1 MQHDQYKLA
10 VEVRQNIWDGGQY
23 EANRSAVTAEA
34 DEQRRRT
41 VSLMNAIEVNNLTKS
56 FGNVRALRSVS
67 FSVDEGEVFG
77 LIGPDGAGKTTAMR
91 MLCGLSIPT
100 SGKGLVAGCDIR
112 TQSEEDEV
120 LRSGK
125 ADAVVVF
132 DADYDRKLSQIS
144 SGLPCPPA
152 IQLVMDASN
161 VNMVGAATA
170 YLQSVLLGS
179 SSSQNI
185 FETRMLFNPQ
195 MKSAY
200 NFVPG
205 IMGMIFILVCAIMT
219 SVSIVRER
227 ETGTMEVLLV
237 SPARPIQ
244 IVIAKMIPYF
254 GISCVVL
261 FTILVLAKYLLGLP
275 MSGGVG
281 GVIAISLLYLE
292 LSLAIGLLVSNVAKT
307 RIMALLMSAMVM
319 MIPTMMLSGML
330 FPIENLPK
338 FFRLLSCVVPTRY
351 YIDAVRKMMIQGVS
365 IAAVWQDCL
374 ILLGMTAAV
383 LGVSLRKFNDR
394 LE

>member
-1 MQHDQYKLA
+1 MKGNFHSF
-10 VEVRQNIWDGGQY
+10 VRKESLHILRDK
-23 EANRSAVTAEA
+23 
-34 DEQRRRT
+34 RT
-41 VSLMNAIEVNNLTKS
+41 MLIVILIPVVLMVLFGFAISTEVNNV
-56 FGNVRALRSVS
+56 NVSVCVPCRTVGTRDAVERIS
-67 FSVDEGEVFG
+67 RNPVFTFRGYVDNTE
-77 LIGPDGAGKTTAMR
+77 I
-91 MLCGLSIPT
+91 
-100 SGKGLVAGCDIR
+100 
-112 TQSEEDEV
+112 DEA

-132 DADYDRKLSQIS
+132 DADYDRKRSQIS
-144 SGLPCPPA
+144 SGLPCSPA

-161 VNMVGAATA
+161 VNMVGAATS
-170 YLQSVLLGS
+170 YLQSVLSGT

-195 MKSAY
+195 MKSSY

-227 ETGTMEVLLV
+227 EVGTMEVLLV
-237 SPARPIQ
+237 SPARPLQ
-244 IVIAKMIPYF
+244 IIIAKMIPYF

-281 GVIAISLLYLE
+281 GVIAISLLYLV

-307 RIMALLMSAMVM
+307 QIMALLMSAMVM

-338 FFRLLSCVVPTRY
+338 FFQLLSCAVPTRY

-374 ILLGMTAAV
+374 ILLGMTVAV
-383 LGVSLRKFNDR
+383 LGVSLKKFNDR

>member
-1 MQHDQYKLA
+1 MKSNFHSFVKKESLHILRD
-10 VEVRQNIWDGGQY
+10 
-23 EANRSAVTAEA
+23 
-34 DEQRRRT
+34 RRT
-41 VSLMNAIEVNNLTKS
+41 MLIVILIPIVLMVLFGFAISTEVNNV
-56 FGNVRALRSVS
+56 NVAVCVPHRTAGTRDAVERISRNPV
-67 FSVDEGEVFG
+67 FTFRGYVDNSEV
-77 LIGPDGAGKTTAMR
+77 
-91 MLCGLSIPT
+91 
-100 SGKGLVAGCDIR
+100 
-112 TQSEEDEV
+112 DEV

-237 SPARPIQ
+237 SPAGPIQ

-281 GVIAISLLYLE
+281 GVIAISLLYLV

-307 RIMALLMSAMVM
+307 QIMALLMSAMVM

-374 ILLGMTAAV
+374 ILLGMTVAV